1 MQPPRAG
8 LDVDQIDEA
17 APVVACLLI
26 GGLVVSV
33 RVTIASLVVAAGILS
48 SAGLS
53 NSVAAAPLVP
63 ATASIVSA
71 NPAIATQVRWR
82 GHGGGGAAAAAG
94 LMTGLIIGGLVAAP
108 HYYEEPYPYYR
119 PYGYYAPG
127 YAGPIGYGAPG
138 WEAYCVS
145 RYRSFDP
152 ISGTYLGHDGRWHYC
167 R

>member
-8 LDVDQIDEA
+8 LDVDQTDEA

-26 GGLVVSV
+26 GELVMSV

-48 SAGLS
+48 SAGLL
-53 NSVAAAPLVP
+53 NSAAAAPLVP

-71 NPAIATQVRWR
+71 NPAVTTQVRWR

-94 LMTGLIIGGLVAAP
+94 LTTGLIVGGLVAAP
-108 HYYEEPYPYYR
+108 YYHEEPYPYYH
-119 PYGYYAPG
+119 PYYGSYAPG

-152 ISGTYLGHDGRWHYC
+152 ISGT
-167 R
+167 